1 MKQEM
6 AGKLLRA
13 LTDVDERYIEEAM
26 ELRNRESRRATGG
39 WNLVKCAAAA
49 AVCLVMIWGVRAL
62 WLRLPVSSDS
72 SEMTQVCN
80 PYQEVSSLKEAVS
93 IVGFDMKLPDAE
105 EPYANVSYLVISG
118 EMIEV
123 FYGTQEQENVG
134 YYIRKSKG
142 NEDISGDFTD
152 YAETK
157 QVFIHNSEVTLKGQ
171 DGKWSLAT
179 WAQGGYS
186 YAIGAQDDP
195 MTERELSHLIEETN

>member
-6 AGKLLRA
+6 AEKLLRT
-13 LTDVDERYIEEAM
+13 LTDVEERYIEEAI
-26 ELRNRESRRATGG
+26 ELRNRESGRSTGK

-49 AVCLVMIWGVRAL
+49 AACLVMIWGAGAL
-62 WLRLPVSSDS
+62 CLRLPAPSDPL
-72 SEMTQVCN
+72 ETTQVCN

-93 IVGFDMKLPDAE
+93 IVGFDMKLPDEE
-105 EPYANVSYLVISG
+105 EPYVNVSYLVISG
-118 EMIEV
+118 KMIEV

-157 QVFIHNSEVTLKGQ
+157 QVFIHNSDVTLKGK

-179 WAQGGYS
+179 WAQNGYS

-195 MTERELSHLIEETN
+195 MTEEELLHLIEEIS

>member
-6 AGKLLRA
+6 AEKLLRT

-26 ELRNRESRRATGG
+26 ELRNRESGRSTGG
-39 WNLVKCAAAA
+39 WNLAKCAAAA
-49 AVCLVMIWGVRAL
+49 AACLAMIWGARAL
-62 WLRLPVSSDS
+62 WFRLPVSSNP
-72 SEMTQVCN
+72 SEVTQVCN
-80 PYQEVSSLKEAVS
+80 PYQEVGSLKEAVS
-93 IVGFDMKLPDAE
+93 IAGFDMKLPDAE
-105 EPYANVSYLVISG
+105 EPYVNVSYFVISE

-157 QVFIHNSEVTLKGQ
+157 RVFVHNSEVTLKGK

-179 WAQGGYS
+179 WAQNGYS
-186 YAIGAQDDP
+186 YAIGVQDDP
-195 MTERELSHLIEETN
+195 MAEEELLHLIEKTS

>member
-6 AGKLLRA
+6 AEKLLRT
-13 LTDVDERYIEEAM
+13 LTDVEERYIEGAM

-39 WNLVKCAAAA
+39 WNFVKCAVAAA
-49 AVCLVMIWGVRAL
+49 ACLVMIWGARAL
-62 WLRLPVSSDS
+62 WLRLPVPSNP
-72 SEMTQVCN
+72 SETEQACN

-105 EPYANVSYLVISG
+105 EPYVNVSYLVIS
-118 EMIEV
+118 EEIIEV

-157 QVFIHNSEVTLKGQ
+157 QVFIHNSEVTLKGK

>member
-6 AGKLLRA
+6 AEKLLRT
-13 LTDVDERYIEEAM
+13 LTDVEERYIEGAM
-26 ELRNRESRRATGG
+26 GLRNRESRRSTGG
-39 WNLVKCAAAA
+39 WNFVKCAVAAA
-49 AVCLVMIWGVRAL
+49 ACLVMIWGARAL
-62 WLRLPVSSDS
+62 WLRLPVPSNP
-72 SEMTQVCN
+72 SETEQACN

-105 EPYANVSYLVISG
+105 EPYVNVSYLVIS
-118 EMIEV
+118 EEIIEV

-157 QVFIHNSEVTLKGQ
+157 QVFIHNSEVTLKGK